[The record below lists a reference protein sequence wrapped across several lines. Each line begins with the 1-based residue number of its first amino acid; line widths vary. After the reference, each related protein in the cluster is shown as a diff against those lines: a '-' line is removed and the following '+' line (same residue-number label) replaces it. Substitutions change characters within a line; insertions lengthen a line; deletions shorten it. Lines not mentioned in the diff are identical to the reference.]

1 MDSPH
6 TALAHP
12 TNDSSESLNKVPYV
26 TVYFWVIKILATTVG
41 ETGADFLNI
50 RLGLG
55 LNGTSIVM
63 TVLLVVFLAIQMR
76 KNCYVPWAYWLVVV
90 FLSVVGT
97 LLTDTLTDEFGVS
110 LYIST
115 AAFTVAL
122 ILTFLIWYSS
132 EKTLSIH
139 DIDTPKREA
148 FYWAAILFTFALGTA
163 GGDLVSEKANLGY
176 LLAALI
182 FGGSIAAVT
191 AGYYAGIIGSVLA
204 FWLAYILTRPLGAS
218 IGDLLTQAPKDGG
231 LGLGTMTVS
240 GVFVVIITGLVIYLT
255 FSGIDSLRERRRRE
269 LSPAALGRASK

>member
-1 MDSPH
+1 MDSRS
-6 TALAHP
+6 TAPARS
-12 TNDSSESLNKVPYV
+12 TSDSRERLNKVPYV
-26 TVYFWVIKILATTVG
+26 TLYFWIIKILATTVG

-55 LNGTSIVM
+55 LNGTSVVM
-63 TVLLVVFLAIQMR
+63 TALLIVFLTIQMW
-76 KNCYVPWAYWLVVV
+76 KNRYVPWAYWLVVV
-90 FLSVVGT
+90 FLSIVGT
-97 LLTDTLTDEFGVS
+97 LLTDTLTDELGVS

-115 AAFTVAL
+115 AVFTVTL
-122 ILTFLIWYSS
+122 ILTFFIWYSS

-176 LLAALI
+176 LVAVVI
-182 FGGSIAAVT
+182 FGGCIAVIT
-191 AGYYAGIIGSVLA
+191 AGYYAGVIGSVLA

-231 LGLGTMTVS
+231 LGLGTMPVS
-240 GVFVVIITGLVIYLT
+240 GIFLVIITGLVIYLT
-255 FSGIDSLRERRRRE
+255 SSGVDSPREHDDGTEGRR
-269 LSPAALGRASK
+269 LSPAT

>member
-1 MDSPH
+1 MDSPR
-6 TALAHP
+6 TSPARSMSDARE
-12 TNDSSESLNKVPYV
+12 TLNKVPYV
-26 TVYFWVIKILATTVG
+26 TLYFWVIKILATTVG

-55 LNGTSIVM
+55 LNGTSLVM
-63 TVLLVVFLAIQMR
+63 TALLIVFLAIQMR
-76 KNCYVPWAYWLVVV
+76 KTRYVPWAYWVVVV

-97 LLTDTLTDEFGVS
+97 LLTDTLTDELGVS

-115 AAFTVAL
+115 AAFAGAL

-132 EKTLSIH
+132 ERTLSIH
-139 DIDTPKREA
+139 AIDTPRREA

-176 LLAALI
+176 VIAAGI
-182 FGGSIAAVT
+182 FGGCIALIT

-218 IGDLLTQAPKDGG
+218 IGDLLTQAPQDGG
-231 LGLGTMTVS
+231 LGLGTMPVS
-240 GVFVVIITGLVIYLT
+240 GVFLVIITGLVIYLT
-255 FSGIDSLRERRRRE
+255 SSGIDSPREDGDGLEAR
-269 LSPAALGRASK
+269 LSPAA